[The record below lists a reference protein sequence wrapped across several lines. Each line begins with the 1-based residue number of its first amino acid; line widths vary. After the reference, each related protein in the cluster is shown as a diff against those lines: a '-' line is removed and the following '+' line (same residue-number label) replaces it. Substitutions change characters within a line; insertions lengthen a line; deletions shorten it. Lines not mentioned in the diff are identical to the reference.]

1 MTKIKLCGLSRLCD
15 IEAANEIRPDYIGFV
30 FSQKSKRYIR
40 PEKAAELKKR
50 LCPDIKTVGVFTDEK
65 PENIAALLESGVIE
79 IAQLHGLED
88 DKYVRQL
95 KLLCKKPVI
104 QAFQIQTAYD
114 IVRAKQSA
122 ADFVLLDAGAG
133 AGTTFDWK
141 LITNIKRPYFL
152 AGGLNAENI
161 VPAIRSLHP
170 YAADVSSGIETC
182 GYKDKAKMAAF
193 AAAVR
198 KENTI

>member
-114 IVRAKQSA
+114 IVRAGQSA

-141 LITNIKRPYFL
+141 YQKTLFPRRRTQCGKY
-152 AGGLNAENI
+152 
-161 VPAIRSLHP
+161 RSGHSV
-170 YAADVSSGIETC
+170 AAPLC
-182 GYKDKAKMAAF
+182 G
-193 AAAVR
+193 R
-198 KENTI
+198 RQLRHRNLRIQR

>member
-95 KLLCKKPVI
+95 KLLCKN
-104 QAFQIQTAYD
+104 
-114 IVRAKQSA
+114 R
-122 ADFVLLDAGAG
+122 
-133 AGTTFDWK
+133 
-141 LITNIKRPYFL
+141 
-152 AGGLNAENI
+152 
-161 VPAIRSLHP
+161 
-170 YAADVSSGIETC
+170 
-182 GYKDKAKMAAF
+182 
-193 AAAVR
+193 
-198 KENTI
+198 